1 MKKVLVAYVSRTG
14 KTEKMAEYIAE
25 GVRFC
30 GHTAE
35 IKKVSDVKSEK
46 QLEGYDGYIF
56 GCPTYHRDMT
66 ENMKTFLFLAQKGSM
81 GGKVGGAFGSH
92 THSGDAAKNIFDT
105 MEYVFKMKM
114 TDLGSFLLREEVVE
128 TGEGMRACQA
138 YGKAVGEKLG
148 P

>member
-30 GHTAE
+30 GHAAE
-35 IKKVSDVKSEK
+35 IKKVSEVKSEK

-66 ENMKTFLFLAQKGSM
+66 ENMKTFLFLAQKGNM
-81 GGKVGGAFGSH
+81 GGKAGGAFGSH
-92 THSGDAAKNIFDT
+92 THSGDAAKYIFDT
-105 MEYVFKMKM
+105 MEHVFKMKM